1 MELNT
6 KARYAVMAMADLAK
20 YGEDGSVPL
29 SAIADRQH
37 LSLAYLEQIFLRLR
51 RAGLVASA
59 RGRTGGYQLA
69 RPAPA
74 IRIAE
79 IMKAVEEETRMTR
92 CLDGNERCLGD
103 KRCLTHGLWHALG
116 GHIAAFLANVSLQE
130 VVDGIPAA
138 KLAVRPQ
145 PDRQPDRELAA
156 R

>member
-1 MELNT
+1 
-6 KARYAVMAMADLAK
+6 MAMADLAK

-59 RGRTGGYQLA
+59 RGRAGGYQLA
-69 RPAPA
+69 RPAPS
-74 IRIAE
+74 IHIAE
-79 IMKAVEEETRMTR
+79 IMQAVEEETRMTR
-92 CLDGNERCLGD
+92 CLDGNEPCLGD

-138 KLAVRPQ
+138 KLAARSQ
-145 PDRQPDRELAA
+145 ADTQPDRELAA